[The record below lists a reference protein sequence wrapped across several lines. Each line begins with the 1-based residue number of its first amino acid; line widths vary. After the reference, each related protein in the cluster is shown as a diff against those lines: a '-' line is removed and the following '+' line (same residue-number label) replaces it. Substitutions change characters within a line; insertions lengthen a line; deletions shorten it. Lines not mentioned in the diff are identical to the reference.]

1 MPLVDLVGWT
11 VGALLVLALA
21 GLLVVLFAVPF
32 IYQII
37 KDRLLP

>member
-1 MPLVDLVGWT
+1 MPLVDLVGWA

>member
-21 GLLVVLFAVPF
+21 WLLVVLFAVPF

>member
-1 MPLVDLVGWT
+1 MPLVDLVGWA

-32 IYQII
+32 IYQAI
-37 KDRLLP
+37 KDRLIP

>member
-1 MPLVDLVGWT
+1 MPLLDLIGWA
-11 VGALLVLALA
+11 VGAMLVVALV